1 MRPQRRSDC
10 RWVRGQGQK
19 CILKKLG
26 LPLGSHLTVRCSKV
40 ENGDVRKNPSYLSF
54 FGKTKASKKKKTP
67 PGAANVAAH
76 AHVFFFQLAFVL
88 HEKNLENSD
97 VGASSRRWFLTGG

>member
-1 MRPQRRSDC
+1 MYFKKTRIAAGVSFNGPLLKSRKWRR
-10 RWVRGQGQK
+10 Q
-19 CILKKLG
+19 
-26 LPLGSHLTVRCSKV
+26 
-40 ENGDVRKNPSYLSF
+40 ENPSYLSF
-54 FGKTKASKKKKTP
+54 FGKTKASKKKKTL

-88 HEKNLENSD
+88 HIKNLENSD